1 MENSLLIDTFD
12 ILKMGREDANHFDP
26 EQFIEGLIFYDKVIL
41 SVNYFTIGP
50 VVKQLVD
57 MIGIKEY
64 SKLLDKK
71 IIDFLID
78 DMGYA
83 LGDKGNPSNMKIGC
97 FEMRPLKEEEKDVE
111 KNIREKV
118 NSRAITRLTYKYLE
132 KKSREI
138 SLKNIQGPAYQGNI
152 ATTLENADIVKSIWQ
167 GYYPY
172 SNLHFL
178 EGILNNY
185 KINFDNGLLTI
196 DTNLLVEEQRRRLFT
211 TLATVGFGALRTET
225 FKFIANKSQC
235 NNLSGN
241 VTTSTVLSN
250 QFMEFNKTHS
260 RVMDIF
266 EMENIPNLY
275 IFNLSFEKI
284 LKIRKET
291 KHIRK
296 LLSDYPEFDQEK
308 FQAEYHNFF
317 ERKHIYLDKT
327 ISKILRFVIPTAIGI
342 VNTPAGIA
350 VSGSEA
356 ILANLL
362 EQKMSAKLRTIFKRN
377 DLID

>member
-12 ILKMGREDANHFDP
+12 IMNIGREEANHFDP
-26 EQFIEGLIFYDKVIL
+26 EQFVEGLIFYDKVIF
-41 SVNYFTIGP
+41 SVNYLTIAT

-57 MIGIKEY
+57 MIGIEQY
-64 SKLLDKK
+64 SKLLDEK

-78 DMGYA
+78 DIGYA
-83 LGDKGNPSNMKIGC
+83 LGDKGNSSNMKLGR
-97 FEMRPLKEEEKDVE
+97 FEMRSLKEENKDIE
-111 KNIREKV
+111 KNIREELK
-118 NSRAITRLTYKYLE
+118 SRTITRSTCKYL
-132 KKSREI
+132 KKTSQEI
-138 SLKNIQGPAYQGNI
+138 SLKNIKGPAYQGNI
-152 ATTLENADIVKSIWQ
+152 ATTLENAHIVKNIWQ

-172 SNLHFL
+172 SSMLFL
-178 EGILNNY
+178 DEILNNY
-185 KINFDNGLLTI
+185 KINFDDGLLTI
-196 DTNLLVEEQRRRLFT
+196 DTNLLVEEKRSHLFT
-211 TLATVGFGALRTET
+211 KLATVGFGALRTET

-241 VTTSTVLSN
+241 VATSTVLSN
-250 QFMEFNKTHS
+250 QFIEFNKTHS
-260 RVMDIF
+260 RVMDIL

-275 IFNLSFEKI
+275 NLNLPFEKI

-296 LLSDYPEFDQEK
+296 LLLDYREFDQEK

-317 ERKHIYLDKT
+317 ERKHIYLDNK

-342 VNTPAGIA
+342 ANTSGGIA
-350 VSGSEA
+350 IGASEA

-362 EQKMSAKLRTIFKRN
+362 EQKKSAKLRTILKKMV
-377 DLID
+377 